1 VLAKRII
8 PCLDVK
14 EGRVVKGVS
23 FINLRDA
30 GDPVENAKFYDEQG
44 ADELIFLDIT
54 ASHEKRKII
63 LDIVEKTAED
73 VFMPLTV
80 GGGIKTIDDIRD
92 LLNSGC
98 DKVSINT
105 TAVKDPHFI
114 SRAAEKFGSQCIVVA
129 IDAKRVAD
137 SMANA
142 TGENWFSDASLK
154 DVVLDITGKIS
165 PRPSLSKTGTSENP
179 TLVKGGWGELEES
192 DNALLWA
199 ISTHG
204 GRQMK
209 LINAVKWAEKMEDLG
224 AGEIMLTSMDK
235 DGTKDGYDI
244 ELTRTISEAVT
255 IPVIASGGVGNLKH
269 IYDGLTA
276 GKADAALAAS
286 IFHFREYSVKEAK
299 EYLRQRNVPVRL

>member
-1 VLAKRII
+1 MLAKRII

-14 EGRVVKGVS
+14 DGRVVKGVS
-23 FINLRDA
+23 FVNLRDA

-105 TAVKDPHFI
+105 TAVRDPYFI

-129 IDAKRVAD
+129 IDAKKVAD
-137 SMANA
+137 NMAKA
-142 TGENWFSDASLK
+142 TGEDWFSDASLK
-154 DVVLDITGKIS
+154 DVIL
-165 PRPSLSKTGTSENP
+165 
-179 TLVKGGWGELEES
+179 ELPAEG
-192 DNALLWA
+192 LTWA

-209 LINAVKWAEKMEDLG
+209 LINAVKWAKKMEALG
-224 AGEIMLTSMDK
+224 AGEIMLTSMDN

-244 ELTRTISEAVT
+244 ELTRTISETVT
-255 IPVIASGGVGNLKH
+255 IPVIASGGAGNLEH
-269 IYDGLTA
+269 LYDGLVG
-276 GKADAALAAS
+276 GKADAVLAAS
-286 IFHFREYSVKEAK
+286 IFHFREYSVREAK
-299 EYLRQRNVPVRL
+299 EYLRDKGVPIRL